1 MVVGYI
7 DSIFDI
13 DITVGSSG
21 IDGFID
27 IFEMFGYDVGYV
39 VIDGVVV
46 SNPLVVVFSS
56 LKGLR

>member
-39 VIDGVVV
+39 VIDGVV
-46 SNPLVVVFSS
+46 
-56 LKGLR
+56 GLFIGGDT